1 MKTWTTKQLLILMAG
16 AALVATA
23 VGAGLKRPPAGA
35 DITLPD
41 SPLYN
46 IAVTESIKGLNGEKE
61 ESAGTPCPDCGKIHA
76 QPAANVAQS
85 AGAQSK
91 NYYYCENCKIY
102 HRNPVSV
109 QLGNEAP
116 QPGIP
121 GVSNFVTEPFAAP

>member
-23 VGAGLKRPPAGA
+23 VGAGLRKPPPGA

-46 IAVTESIKGLNGEKE
+46 IAVTESIKGLNGEKKE
-61 ESAGTPCPDCGKIHA
+61 AAGQPCPDCGEVHA
-76 QPAANVAQS
+76 QPAPDVAQS
-85 AGAQSK
+85 AGGQSQ
-91 NYYYCENCKIY
+91 NFEYCENCKTY
-102 HRNPVSV
+102 HRKAVTM
-109 QLGNEAP
+109 QIGNEAA

-121 GVSNFVTEPFAAP
+121 NLVSNPDPPASP